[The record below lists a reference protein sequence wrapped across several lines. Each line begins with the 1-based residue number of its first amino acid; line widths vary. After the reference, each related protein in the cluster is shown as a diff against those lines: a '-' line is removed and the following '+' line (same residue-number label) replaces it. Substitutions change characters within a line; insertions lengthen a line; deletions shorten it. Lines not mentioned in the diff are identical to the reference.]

1 MNKNKDKDIQDF
13 KSYEKTMNTV
23 KIGKKMMKRIKT
35 LNLVDFEDGTS
46 KEEEDDEVQS

>member
-1 MNKNKDKDIQDF
+1 MNKNKDKYIQDF
-13 KSYEKTMNTV
+13 KSYE